1 MATLTSDILYL
12 GKLAPS
18 EAPTYLPYVDASV
31 PCGFPSPASDYEAED
46 FDLNSYFVRNRSAT
60 FAVKM
65 QGEALIDAGIM
76 PNDILIVD
84 RSLDPKPGDLLLV
97 FYEGDYLVRRYHLEG
112 NQPTLHPENAN
123 GLYSVI
129 TPTPDD
135 QFTIEGVITG
145 LGRRY

>member
-1 MATLTSDILYL
+1 M
-12 GKLAPS
+12 
-18 EAPTYLPYVDASV
+18 
-31 PCGFPSPASDYEAED
+31 
-46 FDLNSYFVRNRSAT
+46 
-60 FAVKM
+60 
-65 QGEALIDAGIM
+65 IDAGIM

>member
-18 EAPTYLPYVDASV
+18 EAPSYLPYVDVSV

-60 FAVKM
+60 FVVKM

-97 FYEGDYLVRRYHLEG
+97 FY
-112 NQPTLHPENAN
+112 
-123 GLYSVI
+123 
-129 TPTPDD
+129 
-135 QFTIEGVITG
+135 
-145 LGRRY
+145 